1 MHISAI
7 VLVASQIS
15 MINMK
20 SRVLTVGVV
29 NYQYNQQGLAMN
41 DPEVNKMISEANER
55 MRLLQEA
62 LSVAMAG
69 LTAIN
74 VHRNDIAIK
83 TIKQI
88 NSILNRE

>member
-1 MHISAI
+1 MRISAI

-20 SRVLTVGVV
+20 LRGLTADVV
-29 NYQYNQQGLAMN
+29 NYQYSQRGLIMN

-55 MRLLQEA
+55 MKLLQEA
-62 LSVAMAG
+62 LDVAMMG
-69 LTAIN
+69 LSAIN
-74 VHRNDIAIK
+74 VHKNDIAIK